1 MVEILTR
8 RNKIYILFT
17 LPVTW
22 LFWWLLSYLTQSGA
36 VSIESGLG
44 LAIYIIGGTAPTVG
58 AYFAVLKTK
67 EAGSVSEF
75 NARVLNYRH
84 PSYYYLYAIGIPL
97 LLGLAGMIITYIFN
111 NEQMLDLSIKNLV
124 LFIPA
129 FIGSIFFGGLEE
141 FGWRGIFQHE
151 MKGKMS
157 LFNMNLGLGLLWG
170 VWHLPLFYVV
180 GTAQYGNSII
190 FFVLAGIGYSA
201 FLTWLYAKTHSILLC
216 VLFHAAINSVSAI
229 GLYVPMSNN
238 SLFAYYAL
246 FVLIS
251 GLVLLKATEKVK
263 HNEGVSN
270 NSLKAKT

>member
-1 MVEILTR
+1 VVEILTR

-17 LPVTW
+17 LVVTW
-22 LFWWLLSYLTQSGA
+22 LFWWLLSYRTQSGA

-44 LAIYIIGGTAPTVG
+44 LAIYITGGTAPTIG
-58 AYFAVLKTK
+58 AYFAVFKTK

-75 NARVLNYRH
+75 NTRGLNYRY
-84 PSYYYLYAIGIPL
+84 PSYYYLYAIGVPL

-111 NEQMLDLSIKNLV
+111 NEQQLVLSIKNLI
-124 LFIPA
+124 LYIPA
-129 FIGSIFFGGLEE
+129 FIGAIIFGGLEE

-157 LFNMNLGLGLLWG
+157 LFKMNLGLGLLWG

-190 FFVLAGIGYSA
+190 FFILAGIGYSA
-201 FLTWLYAKTHSILLC
+201 FLTWLYAKTESILLC

-229 GLYVPMSNN
+229 GIYVPMSNN
-238 SLFAYYAL
+238 SMFAYYAL

-251 GLVLLKATEKVK
+251 GLVFLKATEKV
-263 HNEGVSN
+263 NNYGGGRN
-270 NSLKAKT
+270 NSIKTKI

>member
-1 MVEILTR
+1 VVEILTT
-8 RNKIYILFT
+8 RNKFYILFT

-22 LFWWLLSYLTQSGA
+22 LFWWQLAYLTQSGA
-36 VSIESGLG
+36 VSIQNGLG

-75 NARVLNYRH
+75 NKRVLNYRY
-84 PSYYYLYAIGIPL
+84 PSYYYLYAIGVPL
-97 LLGLAGMIITYIFN
+97 LLGLAGLIITYIFN
-111 NEQMLDLSIKNLV
+111 NQKLLDLSINNLV

-129 FIGSIFFGGLEE
+129 FIGAIIFGGLEE

-157 LFNMNLGLGLLWG
+157 LFNMNFGLGLLWG

-180 GTAQYGNSII
+180 GTAQYGNSIF

-201 FLTWLYAKTHSILLC
+201 FLTWLYAKTDSILLC

-251 GLVLLKATEKVK
+251 GLLFLKATEKVN
-263 HNEGVSN
+263 NEGVSS
-270 NSLKAKT
+270 NSLKTKT

>member
-8 RNKIYILFT
+8 RNKIYVIFT
-17 LPVTW
+17 MTVTW

-36 VSIESGLG
+36 VTIESGLG
-44 LAIYIIGGTAPTVG
+44 LAIFIIGGTAPTIG

-75 NARVLNYRH
+75 NTRVFNYRY
-84 PSYYYLYAIGIPL
+84 PSHYYLYAIGVPL
-97 LLGLAGMIITYIFN
+97 LLGLTGLIIIYIFN
-111 NEQMLDLSIKNLV
+111 NQQLLDLSIKNLV

-129 FIGSIFFGGLEE
+129 FIGAIIFGGLEE

-190 FFVLAGIGYSA
+190 FFILAGIGYSA
-201 FLTWLYAKTHSILLC
+201 FLTWLYAKTDSILLC

-251 GLVLLKATEKVK
+251 GLVFLKATEKVD
-263 HNEGVSN
+263 NNGGGRN
-270 NSLKAKT
+270 NSLKTKI